1 MREEVV
7 NLLTNGERGD
17 WYGSWSTDVA
27 GKQGGCHLHKEPL
40 AWITMWSQPVL
51 TGFLCSR

>member
-17 WYGSWSTDVA
+17 WCGSWSTDVA
-27 GKQGGCHLHKEPL
+27 GEPGRCHLG
-40 AWITMWSQPVL
+40 WITMWSQPVL
-51 TGFLCSR
+51 TGFL

>member
-27 GKQGGCHLHKEPL
+27 GEQGGCHLHKEPL
-40 AWITMWSQPVL
+40 AWIATWSQPVL

>member
-17 WYGSWSTDVA
+17 RYGSWSTDVA
-27 GKQGGCHLHKEPL
+27 GEQGGCHLHKEPL
-40 AWITMWSQPVL
+40 AWIATWSQPVL